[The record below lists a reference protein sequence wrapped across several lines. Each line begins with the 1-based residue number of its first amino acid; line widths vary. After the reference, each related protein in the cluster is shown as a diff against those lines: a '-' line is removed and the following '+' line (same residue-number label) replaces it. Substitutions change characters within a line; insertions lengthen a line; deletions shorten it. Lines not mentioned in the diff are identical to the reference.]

1 MYLILATVSLLT
13 TLSGKKQKTYINKNA
28 RQVKK
33 SFFRSLL
40 HSWNI
45 TIEFYVIFVPFQAG
59 NKKKKCEQFAVEL
72 KNKYVVYFGPFN
84 SYTKK
89 MHRTTNP
96 GNS

>member
-1 MYLILATVSLLT
+1 MDCLASYRSHVPLYFGHLYLLT

-28 RQVKK
+28 GQVEK

-59 NKKKKCEQFAVEL
+59 NKKKRWEQFVVEL
-72 KNKYVVYFGPFN
+72 KNK
-84 SYTKK
+84 
-89 MHRTTNP
+89 
-96 GNS
+96 